1 MNVGILG
8 LGLIGGSLARAY
20 AKNPDLLILDEPSS
34 ALDPVAEFYMFYRL
48 QQVTEGKTALI
59 ISHRLSSTKLADRI
73 VFLENGK
80 IVESGTHDELM
91 ELNGKYA
98 SLYRFQARNY
108 KEGITDEQISQISSA
123 GLDEN
128 YIMGQV

>member
-1 MNVGILG
+1 
-8 LGLIGGSLARAY
+8 
-20 AKNPDLLILDEPSS
+20 
-34 ALDPVAEFYMFYRL
+34 MFYRL